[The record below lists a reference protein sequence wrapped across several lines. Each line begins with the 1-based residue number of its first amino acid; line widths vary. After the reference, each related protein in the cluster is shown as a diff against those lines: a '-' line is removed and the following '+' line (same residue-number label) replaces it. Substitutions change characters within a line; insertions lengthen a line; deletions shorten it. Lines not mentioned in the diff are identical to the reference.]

1 MSSGLGYRPE
11 EAIAYLSRRD
21 RHLGSFIRKAGPF
34 GLEPAAMP
42 GTFEYLCRAVVYQQ
56 LSTKAAATIHGR
68 LRDLFPGRRL
78 TPSLLISL
86 SDEALRGAGLS
97 RSKVAAVKDL
107 AAHAAARRLP
117 GRARLDRMDDEAVI
131 EALTRVRGIGRW
143 TVEMLLMFALGRPD
157 VLPVGDLGIAKAI
170 QRAYRLRK
178 PPTAEKMLAIGRRWE
193 PYRSVASWYL
203 WQSLDVVVPGDRR

>member
-157 VLPVGDLGIAKAI
+157 VLPVGDLGVCRGFQLVFGGDELPEPAAVY
-170 QRAYRLRK
+170 QRG
-178 PPTAEKMLAIGRRWE
+178 ERWR
-193 PYRSVASWYL
+193 PYRSVASWYMYRAVHM
-203 WQSLDVVVPGDRR
+203 QRAG